1 MNLLMSI
8 LASGAILL
16 GMVSMVTPIP
26 GGVIFIAGGLTVLIC
41 YNSTA
46 RICLRWIRTRA
57 GWVNKAVF
65 WLENKVGKR
74 VSVIG
79 AALKQTRPLITD
91 STSHQL
97 GHKEYLKDAISKERD
112 HSASSK
118 DEP

>member
-8 LASGAILL
+8 VASGVILL

-26 GGVIFIAGGLTVLIC
+26 GGVFFIAGGLTVLIC

-46 RICLRWIRTRA
+46 RRCLRWIRTRF

-65 WLENKVGKR
+65 WLEDKVGKR

-79 AALKQTRPLITD
+79 AALEQTRPLTTD
-91 STSHQL
+91 STSHQQT
-97 GHKEYLKDAISKERD
+97 HREYLEDVLPIERD
-112 HSASSK
+112 LSASSK

>member
-8 LASGAILL
+8 VAIGAILL
-16 GMVSMVTPIP
+16 GMLSMVTPIP
-26 GGVIFIAGGLTVLIC
+26 GSVFFIAGGLTVLIC

-46 RICLRWIRTRA
+46 RICLRWIRARV
-57 GWVNKAVF
+57 GWVNKTVF
-65 WLENKVGKR
+65 WLEDKVGKR

-79 AALKQTRPLITD
+79 AALKQTRPLTTE

-97 GHKEYLKDAISKERD
+97 SHKDCLKDVLSKERD
-112 HSASSK
+112 LSASSK